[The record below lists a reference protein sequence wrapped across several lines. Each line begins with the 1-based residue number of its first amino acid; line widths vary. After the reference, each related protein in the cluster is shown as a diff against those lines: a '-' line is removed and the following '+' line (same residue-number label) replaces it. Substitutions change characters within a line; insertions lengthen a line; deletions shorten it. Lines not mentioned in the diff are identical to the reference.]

1 MKYDFK
7 KKDKETQ
14 NENVLKNLYTVVN
27 KYHE

>member
-7 KKDKETQ
+7 KWDKETQ
-14 NENVLKNLYTVVN
+14 NENVIKNLYTVVN